1 MKLRRVFVFSFSFE
15 NFQPGVVLSPF
26 FSSLFLALAIF
37 NGGKEV
43 RWMPTETKP
52 NKGVSL
58 FLWAKVPVICGCQLV
73 EQMAAR
79 PNGQQEVITAT
90 RGPIC
95 DMVRRM
101 KEHQVWREKRLR
113 SDTNLAC
120 HGSCSARERWR
131 REENNGGS
139 SYERW
144 S

>member
-1 MKLRRVFVFSFSFE
+1 
-15 NFQPGVVLSPF
+15 
-26 FSSLFLALAIF
+26 
-37 NGGKEV
+37 
-43 RWMPTETKP
+43 MPTETKP

-73 EQMAAR
+73 EQMVAR

-120 HGSCSARERWR
+120 HGSSVSLRLLHLVDSSRIDDIPDTDDERDD
-131 REENNGGS
+131 
-139 SYERW
+139 RW
-144 S
+144 QQPRVAEDRVRYQGRKRQELIHECRYNT